1 MPIGANDFARDWYS
15 YDEVDGDFALEHF
28 SIANDLEILVPFILN
43 PDGSTVIVI
52 QNDLVEPLPVRIRL
66 GGTTVMPTL
75 PADSFS
81 TLVVKAPP
89 GSGAR

>member
-1 MPIGANDFARDWYS
+1 
-15 YDEVDGDFALEHF
+15 
-28 SIANDLEILVPFILN
+28 
-43 PDGSTVIVI
+43 
-52 QNDLVEPLPVRIRL
+52 LPVRIRL